1 VNTETAVATYVFGL
15 VVVVLI
21 GLVIRRMLR
30 GWRRRSARQAELIG
44 ALPEPPVRLGPAVI
58 APSPGLYIGSTM
70 AGDWLERVS
79 SPELGHRARATLAR
93 YAEGILVERSG
104 AGPIWVPQNSLIGV
118 RTGSALAGKVVAGRP
133 DRLLLIRWRLPTGT
147 EIDTGFRGDD
157 PGAYPRWTGGPR

>member
-44 ALPEPPVRLGPAVI
+44 ALPD
-58 APSPGLYIGSTM
+58 IGSTM